1 MNGNTKYAFVT
12 YFYLYLYRA
21 DWVHKSIILLQKF
34 FETLATRYW
43 FVGAGDIDS
52 WVLVSDFGLRQ
63 WSASSP
69 DLW

>member
-21 DWVHKSIILLQKF
+21 DWVHINAILLQKF

-43 FVGAGDIDS
+43 FVGAGLRFRFETMIGIFS
-52 WVLVSDFGLRQ
+52 RPLVGMNVT
-63 WSASSP
+63 
-69 DLW
+69 

>member
-21 DWVHKSIILLQKF
+21 DWVHRSTILLQKF

-43 FVGAGDIDS
+43 FVGAG
-52 WVLVSDFGLRQ
+52 LRFRFETM
-63 WSASSP
+63 
-69 DLW
+69 